1 MLVKMGNHDHHL
13 KGLLLLLILFFFFSS
28 FPSSSSC
35 TSVTMQDGLPF
46 QQLLST
52 NSRSFEISG
61 DMFVKDGLPFR
72 ILGGELHYFR
82 ILPQLWKDRLLRA
95 KALGLNTIQT
105 YVPWNLHE
113 PDPEMLNFNG
123 LADLPAFLEL
133 AHELDFLVML
143 RIGPYICGEWDF
155 GGFPAWLLALQPPVQ
170 LRSSNHLFL
179 NMVDRWWDLLLP
191 ILAPSL
197 YTAGGCIIMIQ
208 IENEYGSFGSDHVY
222 LHHLLDTVRE
232 HLGNNVIIYTT
243 DGAAVENLE
252 NGSLQG
258 CGVYT
263 AIDFPTGSDPSSAFA
278 LQKHYNPAGM
288 SPPLSA
294 EFYTGWLTHWGEQ
307 IAQTD
312 AASTASDLDHVLS
325 LNASV
330 VLYMV
335 HGGTSFGFQSG
346 ANTGAFSFDFQP
358 DITSYDYDAPI
369 GEAGDVSNAK
379 FQAIREVMSRYVVG
393 TLPDPPPLPERRA
406 YGLVTMDMLAS
417 LFDLLESLSQPPQ
430 GVSMDWPVPMEQLK
444 QASGFILYRSKLP
457 ASVQP
462 GSKLS
467 VVQVYD
473 RAQVFV
479 GNNSANRMYLGTLE
493 RWSANSLTVAT
504 AAALPG
510 SQLDILVENMGR
522 VNYGPFMGENKGIT
536 EAVFLDDTPILGW
549 TAYPIELNDISKI
562 TSNIVTRRRMYE
574 SGVEAMTSDP
584 DLAEDLQV
592 GGGGPAFYR
601 GVLKIENSQK
611 SADTFISFRGWTK
624 GVAFVNGF
632 NLGRFWPS
640 IGPQCT
646 LYVPAPLLHSGD
658 NELILLELESL
669 TTATTPTVQFVNKGD
684 FTCGIKSS

>member
-1 MLVKMGNHDHHL
+1 MGAF
-13 KGLLLLLILFFFFSS
+13 KVVEF
-28 FPSSSSC
+28 
-35 TSVTMQDGLPF
+35 TQ
-46 QQLLST
+46 LST
-52 NSRSFEISG
+52 SQQAQIHHQH
-61 DMFVKDGLPFR
+61 
-72 ILGGELHYFR
+72 LHCR
-82 ILPQLWKDRLLRA
+82 NI
-95 KALGLNTIQT
+95 
-105 YVPWNLHE
+105 
-113 PDPEMLNFNG
+113 
-123 LADLPAFLEL
+123 
-133 AHELDFLVML
+133 
-143 RIGPYICGEWDF
+143 
-155 GGFPAWLLALQPPVQ
+155 
-170 LRSSNHLFL
+170 
-179 NMVDRWWDLLLP
+179 
-191 ILAPSL
+191 
-197 YTAGGCIIMIQ
+197 
-208 IENEYGSFGSDHVY
+208 
-222 LHHLLDTVRE
+222 
-232 HLGNNVIIYTT
+232 TT
-243 DGAAVENLE
+243 
-252 NGSLQG
+252 LQG
-258 CGVYT
+258 C
-263 AIDFPTGSDPSSAFA
+263 
-278 LQKHYNPAGM
+278 H
-288 SPPLSA
+288 PL
-294 EFYTGWLTHWGEQ
+294 YQRWLTHWGER

-312 AASTASDLDHVLS
+312 AASTASDLDYVLS

-417 LFDLLESLSQPPQ
+417 LFDLLEALSQPPQ

-536 EAVFLDDTPILGW
+536 EAVFLDDTPVLGW

-574 SGVEAMTSDP
+574 SGLEAMTSDT

-640 IGPQCT
+640 VGPQCT

-684 FTCGIKSS
+684 FTCGIKSSLGR